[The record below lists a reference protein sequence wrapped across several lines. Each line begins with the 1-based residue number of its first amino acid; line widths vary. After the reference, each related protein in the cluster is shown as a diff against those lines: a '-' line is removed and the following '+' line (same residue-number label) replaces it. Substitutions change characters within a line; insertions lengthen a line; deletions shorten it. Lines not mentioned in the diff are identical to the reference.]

1 MQNNNLL
8 GILGLVFLLSS
19 IFAIF
24 IISSEKVEATDFLA
38 LEANIFNSDGSA
50 ADGNITIEVWD
61 SASSGNLIY
70 NSTNDFIGN
79 ITAGKVDVMIGSG
92 SIPLNLSYGTNYF
105 MDIYI
110 NENDINFSGLDR
122 QEFTSTIG
130 NVSSERVNFSTSI
143 IPDANDTFDLG
154 SSSTYFSNLFVSTLN
169 ILTKIATSQIADN
182 AITGALIAAR
192 TITSDDL
199 ADSSVNTSIILDET
213 ILPED
218 ISSVGWTNL
227 TDYPGACP
235 AGEAVTQIG
244 DTITCASVSS
254 LRAEDLLFNN
264 ETENVNTSHIVD
276 GTILGEDISNSTNII
291 IGGGYESGGI
301 TLETD
306 GDIFINGTL
315 YIFENITNVEVDQ
328 IYTNGSIS
336 TGIDNIFDIGSPTL
350 RFNDLFVG
358 GNIQSN
364 GTIQGTFVGDG
375 SGLTGVSTSGSPFQ
389 QGVNTIY
396 NDSANIK
403 VGILTASPTHALNV
417 YGDANIT
424 NNLTLESDL
433 IILGTIF
440 GGSPV
445 KIAGGINLTSGTII
459 YPDGSEQLVAPSNA
473 SENYV
478 YNGSDFVG
486 MLATANGR
494 VRFDINTLS
503 AEKSLD
509 NFTGSDSILT
519 DYIYPNNNAVVNI
532 ENLTIV
538 EDITTK
544 GNITGLDSLLVDYI
558 YPNTLTTI
566 NLKNITIL
574 QDLRVLG
581 NSYLGS
587 FNIESDLII
596 GNNNLS
602 STYIG
607 LNTLSPQ
614 SLLHLNLSESANSTL
629 SNILTFE
636 RSNSSDPLQDNTGFS
651 LLFQHIDDAGEVENI
666 SMISSIFTDVS
677 NGSERSALSF
687 YTGYGDGNGII
698 SNLSS
703 SEALRINSNLSTT
716 IFGDLAVLGNS
727 YLGTLTFTDNG
738 TFPDSILADFIY
750 PESSGNIALMGGNVL
765 IGTTNT
771 NGTLNVGSETDPSIV
786 INPGASTTIDPR
798 LYFRDTADGAGF
810 QILYDNDGGYTFFD
824 NKWDNDGG
832 DIFFRLK
839 TDATPIDILTLKG
852 SGNVGIGTT
861 SPQGM
866 LEISNSSAISVPWI
880 NVTDGGNGT
889 IFIINNSKFVG
900 IGTDNPETALH
911 TVITDEI
918 DNITNALIIEHQS
931 NGSTSGNFGTGLLF
945 KGHDFSL
952 QSENMVQLQAIYS
965 DAESG
970 TEDTEFAVLTRAAG
984 GALTEKVR
992 ITSTGDVGM
1001 GTTSP
1006 SFAIGGGLHIKTLG
1020 GGSWTSLNIEAP
1032 SGASSSGIIDFTN
1045 GSNNM
1050 QYRIGTN
1057 FASAG
1062 NKLLFANSANT
1073 VGITMDSNSNVG
1085 IGMTGPSVALDVT
1098 GDIEYTGTI
1107 TDVSDERLKENFA
1120 LLGSNLEKL
1129 SALNPVSFNMIGDS
1143 RTQLGFTAQ
1152 NVQSVFPE
1160 TVSIVD
1166 PENGYFGLDY
1176 TQLIA
1181 PAIGAIQELDE
1192 RTKGLGTTGQGDVII
1207 IQGNVG
1213 IGTTTPTHLL
1223 SIAKSLN
1230 ADYIVNISQQH
1241 TGGHGIVIDAVGTAG
1256 NTIISGYGGGTK
1268 VFSIHDNGDV
1278 LFPGIATTGED
1289 RAACFITATGS
1300 LIEDGAQTCASSSK
1314 RYKDN
1319 IKPLTAYGLNE
1330 VMKLKPSIFEYKKE
1344 RGIQRIGLIAEDVA
1358 EVVPELVFYDEQGPE
1373 TIHFYDLH
1381 ALSIKAIQ
1389 EQQKIIESQNEEIE
1403 KLKQQNKHQEQRL
1416 QALEARNQTSPN
1428 SLF

>member
-810 QILYDNDGGYTFFD
+810 QILYDNDGGDTFFD

-866 LEISNSSAISVPWI
+866 LEISNSSALSVPWLNI
-880 NVTDGGNGT
+880 TDGSNGT
-889 IFIINNSKFVG
+889 KFII
-900 IGTDNPETALH
+900 DTA
-911 TVITDEI
+911 
-918 DNITNALIIEHQS
+918 
-931 NGSTSGNFGTGLLF
+931 
-945 KGHDFSL
+945 
-952 QSENMVQLQAIYS
+952 
-965 DAESG
+965 
-970 TEDTEFAVLTRAAG
+970 
-984 GALTEKVR
+984 
-992 ITSTGDVGM
+992 
-1001 GTTSP
+1001 
-1006 SFAIGGGLHIKTLG
+1006 
-1020 GGSWTSLNIEAP
+1020 
-1032 SGASSSGIIDFTN
+1032 
-1045 GSNNM
+1045 
-1050 QYRIGTN
+1050 
-1057 FASAG
+1057 
-1062 NKLLFANSANT
+1062 
-1073 VGITMDSNSNVG
+1073 
-1085 IGMTGPSVALDVT
+1085 
-1098 GDIEYTGTI
+1098 
-1107 TDVSDERLKENFA
+1107 
-1120 LLGSNLEKL
+1120 
-1129 SALNPVSFNMIGDS
+1129 
-1143 RTQLGFTAQ
+1143 
-1152 NVQSVFPE
+1152 
-1160 TVSIVD
+1160 
-1166 PENGYFGLDY
+1166 
-1176 TQLIA
+1176 
-1181 PAIGAIQELDE
+1181 
-1192 RTKGLGTTGQGDVII
+1192 
-1207 IQGNVG
+1207 GNVG
-1213 IGTTTPTHLL
+1213 IGTTGPSDILHV
-1223 SIAKSLN
+1223 SQSLN
-1230 ADYIVNISQQH
+1230 GEPTITIDNVNAGTAAGAYMRVRNAATDNDAMSLGVMGTGFTTIGGFVQDYGILVAEENLAGMSIMTRGAAAPIQFY
-1241 TGGHGIVIDAVGTAG
+1241 TGGHTNERMRITSSGNVGIGTTSPGALLEIVDGDVNITNGTGDWGMIFDEATGFVGMGYSINDNWAQLNG
-1256 NTIISGYGGGTK
+1256 PLSIFASG
-1268 VFSIHDNGDV
+1268 DNGSSAIRIQTND
-1278 LFPGIATTGED
+1278 ATGEHSGIGFYTASLPGQSFPLGLVGLEKTSD
-1289 RAACFITATGS
+1289 TGQHSGDLVFYTRPGTTNVAPIERMRITSGGDICDPATDADLS
-1300 LIEDGAQTCASSSK
+1300 DCASDARLK
-1314 RYKDN
+1314 TN
-1319 IKPLTAYGLNE
+1319 IQDYQYGLNE
-1330 VMKLKPSIFEYKKE
+1330 ILQLRPVNFNWNQKAVSELSYNPNLTNT
-1344 RGIQRIGLIAEDVA
+1344 GLIAQEVEQIIPEWVETKEDGYKKIPGSGDLDLVLVNA
-1358 EVVPELVFYDEQGPE
+1358 VKELNSK
-1373 TIHFYDLH
+1373 IS
-1381 ALSIKAIQ
+1381 AL
-1389 EQQKIIESQNEEIE
+1389 EQQNNELKAEISALKEPSLE
-1403 KLKQQNKHQEQRL
+1403 KNPREKKK
-1416 QALEARNQTSPN
+1416 
-1428 SLF
+1428 